1 MEEKLGSIKT
11 YREHLHDQ
19 YVDRSVQW
27 TLSELSADPDSGV
40 LTVLVDGM
48 DQAKF
53 RLPKHP
59 QHRAIASMQAG
70 FQIKS
75 FFFQYIT
82 VNKFNKKF
90 IIIIDVVLVC
100 ATKAYPRATVIR
112 PCLKLHAAWAV
123 GCSSTFGNYFN
134 PLSKS
139 SKNYIDEP
147 WACSPR
153 MVPRF
158 ICSWWMYSPRCKLCD
173 RMCSAHFGKRQA
185 KSCCTGKTNA
195 QHGIGLLRQHRKR
208 SQKSIHGF
216 LFDFLG
222 QQTFGEVFG
231 VAQFK
236 EESQSRCCGPV
247 MGDSSTPYRGAGFPK
262 VTCFCDR
269 YFEIW
274 IG

>member
-1 MEEKLGSIKT
+1 MLKFRSKSMTPGIQRVVDSGFSHCYKFSVFHVNVFLLDASSGLRFSRCEICTHLSGQINDRSTPMEEKLGSIKT

-70 FQIKS
+70 FQVKS

-82 VNKFNKKF
+82 VDKFHKKF

-134 PLSKS
+134 PL
-139 SKNYIDEP
+139 
-147 WACSPR
+147 
-153 MVPRF
+153 
-158 ICSWWMYSPRCKLCD
+158 
-173 RMCSAHFGKRQA
+173 
-185 KSCCTGKTNA
+185 
-195 QHGIGLLRQHRKR
+195 
-208 SQKSIHGF
+208 
-216 LFDFLG
+216 
-222 QQTFGEVFG
+222 
-231 VAQFK
+231 
-236 EESQSRCCGPV
+236 
-247 MGDSSTPYRGAGFPK
+247 
-262 VTCFCDR
+262 
-269 YFEIW
+269 
-274 IG
+274 